1 MSWRRKG
8 ENQSSFTEVTDL
20 HGQSVCLSEPLK
32 DGETYR
38 LWIRATDIVGHSKV
52 GADMSGFVCMAE
64 CDGF

>member
-8 ENQSSFTEVTDL
+8 ENQSSFTEVTNL

-52 GADMSGFVCMAE
+52 GLMMWGLMSSDVTRLA
-64 CDGF
+64 